1 MDLTPVEQRIL
12 GCLLEKQRTTPDG
25 YPLTLNALR
34 LACNQATNR
43 DPVVDYDE
51 ATLRPSLERLSRA
64 RLIRFTSGHGSRV
77 AKYRHLADEALH
89 LEHAEQAIV
98 AVLLLRG
105 PQTPGE
111 LKTRTDR
118 LYGFAGLE
126 AVGATLTDL
135 EARGLVRD
143 IGRRPGQKEDR
154 WEHRL
159 GEEDEGE
166 GEAPPVVAAGAAPAA
181 AAPAAIAPA
190 PQAPPPIITAPAPIP
205 GGHEARIAALEAQ
218 VAALRAQV
226 ARLTPD
232 PAGDPS

>member
-51 ATLRPSLERLSRA
+51 ATMRPALERLSRA
-64 RLIRFTSGHGSRV
+64 RLIRFASGHGSRV
-77 AKYRHLADEALH
+77 AKYRHLADESLALTH
-89 LEHAEQAIV
+89 DEQAIV

-111 LKTRTDR
+111 LKLRGDR
-118 LYGFAGLE
+118 LHAFADLA
-126 AVGATLTDL
+126 AVHVTLDTL
-135 EARGLVRD
+135 AARGMVRD

-159 GEEDEGE
+159 GEEADDAPSAPAPVAQSYV
-166 GEAPPVVAAGAAPAA
+166 APPPAAVPAATPPMVIA
-181 AAPAAIAPA
+181 AAPRV
-190 PQAPPPIITAPAPIP
+190 
-205 GGHEARIAALEAQ
+205 GHEARIAALEEQ
-218 VAALRAQV
+218 VAELRAEL
-226 ARLTPD
+226 ARLSP
-232 PAGDPS
+232 PAGG

>member
-64 RLIRFTSGHGSRV
+64 RLIRFASGHGSRV

-89 LEHAEQAIV
+89 LEHAEQAII

-111 LKTRTDR
+111 LKMRTDR
-118 LYGFAGLE
+118 LYGFADLE

-135 EARGLVRD
+135 QDRGLVRD

-159 GEEDEGE
+159 GEEDEG
-166 GEAPPVVAAGAAPAA
+166 GTDPVITLADPPFTPAHAVAVTPPVT
-181 AAPAAIAPA
+181 
-190 PQAPPPIITAPAPIP
+190 PPPAIITAPAPIP
-205 GGHEARIAALEAQ
+205 GGHEARIATLEAQ
-218 VAALRAQV
+218 VAELRAQV
-226 ARLTPD
+226 SRLITEQG
-232 PAGDPS
+232 GDPS

>member
-51 ATLRPSLERLSRA
+51 AELRPALERLSRA
-64 RLIRFTSGHGSRV
+64 RLIRFASGHGSRV
-77 AKYRHLADEALH
+77 AKYRHLADEALTLQH
-89 LEHAEQAIV
+89 DEQAIV

-111 LKTRTDR
+111 LKLRGDR
-118 LYGFAGLE
+118 LHAFADLE
-126 AVGATLTDL
+126 AIHATLDTL
-135 EARGLVRD
+135 AARGLVRD

-159 GEEDEGE
+159 SEEGE
-166 GEAPPVVAAGAAPAA
+166 GEAPARPAPSTASFD
-181 AAPAAIAPA
+181 APA
-190 PQAPPPIITAPAPIP
+190 PVTEVPVAPLPTAVISAAPRV
-205 GGHEARIAALEAQ
+205 GHDARIAALEEQ
-218 VAALRAQV
+218 VAELRAAV
-226 ARLTPD
+226 SRLSG
-232 PAGDPS
+232 PAAG

>member
-64 RLIRFTSGHGSRV
+64 RLIRFASGHGSRV

-89 LEHAEQAIV
+89 LEQAEQAII

-118 LYGFAGLE
+118 LYGFADLE

-135 EARGLVRD
+135 QARGLVRD
-143 IGRRPGQKEDR
+143 SGRRPGQKEDR

-166 GEAPPVVAAGAAPAA
+166 TAPIAAAADARVA
-181 AAPAAIAPA
+181 AAPAPAPA
-190 PQAPPPIITAPAPIP
+190 AQAPVITAPTPIP

-218 VAALRAQV
+218 VAELRAQV
-226 ARLTPD
+226 SRLMTKRG
-232 PAGDPS
+232 GDPS

>member
-1 MDLTPVEQRIL
+1 MDLTAPEQRVL
-12 GCLLEKQRTTPDG
+12 GALLEKQRTTPDQ

-43 DPVVDYDE
+43 DPVVEYDE
-51 ATLRPSLERLSRA
+51 ATLRPALERLSRA
-64 RLIRFTSGHGSRV
+64 RLIRFASGLGSRV

-105 PQTPGE
+105 TQTPGE

-118 LYGFAGLE
+118 LYGFADLE
-126 AVGATLTDL
+126 AVAATLTDL

-159 GEEDEGE
+159 GEEAEG
-166 GEAPPVVAAGAAPAA
+166 APAPVVAAADAPVAASRQQ
-181 AAPAAIAPA
+181 APA
-190 PQAPPPIITAPAPIP
+190 PAPVIAAPAPIP

-218 VAALRAQV
+218 VAELRKQV
-226 ARLTPD
+226 ARLI
-232 PAGDPS
+232 GDAA

>member
-64 RLIRFTSGHGSRV
+64 RLIRFASGHGSRV

-89 LEHAEQAIV
+89 LEHAEQAII

-118 LYGFAGLE
+118 LYGFPDLE

-159 GEEDEGE
+159 GEEADG
-166 GEAPPVVAAGAAPAA
+166 APAPVLAAADMPVASRA
-181 AAPAAIAPA
+181 AAPQQPPAPA
-190 PQAPPPIITAPAPIP
+190 PVIAAPAPIP

-218 VAALRAQV
+218 VAELRRQV
-226 ARLTPD
+226 ARLSEAGG
-232 PAGDPS
+232 PA